1 MDSDA
6 RPRPPISAGK
16 RPDRPLESPAKGTS
30 MADQIWTPEK
40 PARLPRRSGNRSIAF
55 SVKEVRKVALGLQT
69 AADRSDHSRSGNDD
83 DLQSVEQ
90 QLGASSVPG
99 SSPKS
104 SKARGVIKLPEKY
117 EILCEFFNCM
127 ESSIRLLRLKG
138 SMCTFANVL
147 SSIQHLTERRFTYA
161 HLAQL
166 KYIMP
171 EAIII
176 KKVIL
181 HDEATCCMKPELQVT
196 LQVDAVAKNINGKT
210 ESGYSILRKVFR
222 ERIVGFNKEHPEG
235 DDVPEEQ
242 LPHPFN
248 QTKPSV
254 LPIVSNANAKLTCT
268 EPSSSATSHQ
278 QFSVPSHLSQSFQ
291 RRFSRKFPTHGS
303 EQTPLMSSGKACPKD
318 LSVPLASSPSKCN
331 LKPPIFRNSM
341 LGSPISSTISSKCGT
356 SEEETQKFIRTDN
369 FPHNEQNVKEGTPAK
384 LVSTPLRLMSN
395 TPEMPTPKR
404 CRTTPSCDSPLSNKS
419 VKRSTRTKLF
429 MTPTK
434 SAKAGDE
441 EYEDRSLSADDDVLN
456 IIPESLLQEIKEKER
471 KTAQEEEAGVSNAI
485 RRQKLI
491 ASLPCIFD
499 MILLIFQSWKRSV
512 MTKNE
517 LIYKLLSSNCKI
529 VDRGEVEEQ
538 LKLLLELVPDWIS
551 EKIAYS
557 GDILCCVTRSSNP
570 EEIRRRLAEAE

>member
-16 RPDRPLESPAKGTS
+16 RPDRPLESPAKGAS

-40 PARLPRRSGNRSIAF
+40 PAGLPRRSGNRSIAF

-69 AADRSDHSRSGNDD
+69 AADRPDHSRSGNDD

-90 QLGASSVPG
+90 QLGASSVTG

-138 SMCTFANVL
+138 SMCTFANIL

-268 EPSSSATSHQ
+268 KPSSSTTSHQ

-303 EQTPLMSSGKACPKD
+303 EQTPLMSFGKACPKDD

-341 LGSPISSTISSKCGT
+341 LGSPISSAISSKCGT
-356 SEEETQKFIRTDN
+356 S
-369 FPHNEQNVKEGTPAK
+369 EQNVKEGTPAK

-395 TPEMPTPKR
+395 TPDMPTPKR

-456 IIPESLLQEIKEKER
+456 IIPESLLQSIKEKER

-557 GDILCCVTRSSNP
+557 GDILCCVTGSSNP